1 MQDLSKV
8 LMNAKKKK
16 VYKNIEEFMDVLN
29 EIMNDEVNIVL
40 DWDNDAGEEWARIV
54 HRQKGVVCMLNAKIG
69 IVFTRNNFIKN
80 KTLKDLNSLFF
91 VKVSSYSSEEWFV
104 NLSLLEKELPEISWE
119 KCSDAIDVTSLSLD
133 DLYFATISSV
143 PVLV

>member
-8 LMNAKKKK
+8 LMKAKKKK

-69 IVFTRNNFIKN
+69 IVFARNNFIKN

-119 KCSDAIDVTSLSLD
+119 RCSNAIDVTSLSLD